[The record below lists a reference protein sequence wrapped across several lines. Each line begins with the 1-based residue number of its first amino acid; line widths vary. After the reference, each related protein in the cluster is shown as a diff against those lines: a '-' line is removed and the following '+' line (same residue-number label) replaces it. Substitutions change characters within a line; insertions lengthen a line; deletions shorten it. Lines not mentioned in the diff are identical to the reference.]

1 MNKLIVLKQ
10 NSLKQKIV
18 TLRIKNP
25 AITGIHQQKKNLS
38 SIISYL
44 HHVLYPPALQLSAPT
59 FGTSSNP
66 LANLYST

>member
-25 AITGIHQQKKNLS
+25 ATTGIHQQKKTYLPLS
-38 SIISYL
+38 VIYIMFCILQHSSYL
-44 HHVLYPPALQLSAPT
+44 HQHLEHQAT
-59 FGTSSNP
+59 H
-66 LANLYST
+66 